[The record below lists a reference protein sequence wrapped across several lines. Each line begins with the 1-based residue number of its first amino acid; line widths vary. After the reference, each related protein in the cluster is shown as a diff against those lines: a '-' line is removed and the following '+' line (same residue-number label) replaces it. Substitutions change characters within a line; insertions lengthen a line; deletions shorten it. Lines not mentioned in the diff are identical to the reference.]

1 LLVSLIVQ
9 FVAEIFSETLVK
21 GAGLVI
27 IRLVSPKSEPGEIA
41 CAIAGLIFWVGVGAL
56 CWFVYRHAVGL
67 GVS

>member
-9 FVAEIFSETLVK
+9 FVAEIFSDILIK

-27 IRLVSPKSEPGEIA
+27 ITRISPKAEPGEIA
-41 CAIAGLIFWVGVGAL
+41 CTIVGLTFWVGVGAL